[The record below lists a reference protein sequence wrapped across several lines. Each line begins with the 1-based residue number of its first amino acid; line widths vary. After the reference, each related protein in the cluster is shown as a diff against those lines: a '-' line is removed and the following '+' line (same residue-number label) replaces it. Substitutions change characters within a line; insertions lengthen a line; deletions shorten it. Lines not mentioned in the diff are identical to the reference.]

1 MGISISKSSGLLL
14 VLVFLT
20 VSCLIMPLPVKA
32 GPKTIVV
39 PDDYP
44 TIESAITNAN
54 DGDTIFVKKGTYH
67 ETLKIDKPIT
77 LIGEDRDTTIIKGI
91 LREGIKIPLTIT
103 HNNVTITGFTL
114 SDGWAGIQLF
124 ANCCIVSGNR
134 ITNNEHGIRGGGHN
148 CQITGNIVHFNRFC
162 NINLESCY
170 NAVVEGNQVLFSYEG
185 IGIIYSGSNTISGNN
200 VENNSGLG
208 ILLKYS
214 HGNTLTGNN
223 ITNSRVGT
231 AIGVSNA
238 NTFHRNN
245 FIDNTMQVGAN
256 ESYAIIWG
264 YSPSVNDWNGNYWS
278 DYNGTDS
285 NRDGEGD
292 APYVINER
300 NADNHPLMSPAR
312 SSIKLPELTFHE
324 SPPPEEPPPE
334 ILILS
339 PQNKTYTTTEVPLT
353 WTCDEQIVFAHY
365 NLDLDLLF
373 RPLYGAPLTNLTGNT
388 TLPGLSNGTHTITV
402 NVMTEKGFASQTV
415 HFTVSLETQLQPEP
429 FPTILVAAASA
440 AAVIV
445 VGAGL
450 LVYFKKRKR

>member
-44 TIESAITNAN
+44 TIESAMTNAN

-77 LIGEDRDTTIIKGI
+77 LIGENRDTTIIKGI

-103 HNNVTITGFTL
+103 QNNVTITGFTL

-134 ITNNEHGIRGGGHN
+134 ITNNEHGIRHGGHN
-148 CQITGNIVHFNRFC
+148 CQITGNLVHSNRFC

-170 NAVVEGNQVLFSYEG
+170 NAIVEGNQVLFSYDG
-185 IGIIYSGSNTISGNN
+185 IEIIQSGSNTISGNN

-208 ILLKYS
+208 ILIKYS

-223 ITNSRVGT
+223 ITNSRVGI

-300 NADNHPLMSPAR
+300 NADNHPLMSVA
-312 SSIKLPELTFHE
+312 STSILLPEVTFPSTSRSPAVSIVSPENRTFTVNSVYLTFTVDAQTSWVGYSLDNQE
-324 SPPPEEPPPE
+324 
-334 ILILS
+334 
-339 PQNKTYTTTEVPLT
+339 NVTVTDNATLT
-353 WTCDEQIVFAHY
+353 D
-365 NLDLDLLF
+365 
-373 RPLYGAPLTNLTGNT
+373 
-388 TLPGLSNGTHTITV
+388 LSNGLHNITV
-402 NVMTEKGFASQTV
+402 YANDTFGNMGASEIII
-415 HFTVSLETQLQPEP
+415 FTVALPES
-429 FPTILVAAASA
+429 FPTATVAAVSGTL
-440 AAVIV
+440 AVV
-445 VGAGL
+445 VGVSL
-450 LVYFKKRKR
+450 LVYFKKRKSWCL